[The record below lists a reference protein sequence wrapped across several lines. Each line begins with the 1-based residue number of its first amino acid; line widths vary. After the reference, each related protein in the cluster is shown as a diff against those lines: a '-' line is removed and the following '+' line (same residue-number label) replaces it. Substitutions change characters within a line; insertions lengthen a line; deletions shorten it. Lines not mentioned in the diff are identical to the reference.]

1 MLRFNSDI
9 PSMLYFLSTSVVL
22 SPERELS
29 ICYAL
34 SGSETGPINI
44 LSSKLSSATLSS
56 STPIFSSVSKE
67 NIPYRY
73 ILYYIHVYNKTEQ
86 TSIDSEYHYSYNSE
100 VSDKGNTVEN
110 AKL

>member
-1 MLRFNSDI
+1 
-9 PSMLYFLSTSVVL
+9 MLYFLSTSVVL

-67 NIPYRY
+67 NIR
-73 ILYYIHVYNKTEQ
+73 VYNKTEQ
-86 TSIDSEYHYSYNSE
+86 TSVDSEYYYSYNSE